1 MKRTVI
7 IILILAQLLMLG
19 ACSRT
24 KAPREIDGLTEYS
37 LADLQQTFES
47 LEPDQTD
54 DAEVRYYMDVRFGE
68 AAELFESYVLR
79 KLPSSYGEVIYT
91 AYRVESGGVYYVEWS
106 AGEDG
111 TPDQCI
117 DRMFLHDLPAEREL
131 ARLHRGDLYSK
142 LESID
147 SGNRFVQRFGL
158 LPIAYSVARS
168 GKVFGFELD
177 PRDDGDYDV
186 VNILD
191 CTGKGVFP
199 ALILKE
205 DLPG

>member
-24 KAPREIDGLTEYS
+24 KAPREINALTEYS

-47 LEPDQTD
+47 IEPDQTD
-54 DAEVRYYMDVRFGE
+54 DAEVSYYRDVRFDE
-68 AAELFESYVLR
+68 AAELFGSYVLR
-79 KLPSSYGEVIYT
+79 KLPSSYGELIYT
-91 AYRVESGGVYYVEWS
+91 AYRVSSGGVYYVKWS

-117 DRMFLHDLPAEREL
+117 DRMFLNYLPAEREL

-147 SGNRFVQRFGL
+147 GGNRFVMRSGL

-177 PRDDGDYDV
+177 PRDDGDYDI